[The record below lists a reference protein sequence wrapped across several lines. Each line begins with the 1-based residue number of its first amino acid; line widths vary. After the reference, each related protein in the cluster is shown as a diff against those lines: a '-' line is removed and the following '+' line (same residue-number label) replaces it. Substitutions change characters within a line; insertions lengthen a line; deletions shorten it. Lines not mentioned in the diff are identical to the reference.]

1 MRVPGPI
8 FECLYGPR
16 LGPAGFYSL
25 SPLIPTA
32 SVMKWGV
39 SFLVSQGGNRDYG
52 SVAAL
57 RRGGGGSWT
66 LWVCFQIPAC
76 WGSPSRP
83 FQPGFLSCAPVTRVS
98 PTLLGCTG
106 LCPLPPGLG
115 SQLRFLSGCHPGDK
129 VWLQERAGVGWV
141 AWGSGF
147 LRQPRVGAWG
157 ASSHE
162 IPSQGMWSGGPAL
175 REPGTRAL
183 GNTQQTGCSA
193 PSWPPTLPPLRG
205 SQAAYGGHTL
215 LCLRS
220 TMSGSLKQS
229 CC

>member
-1 MRVPGPI
+1 MPLWAPPWASWFLFIISLNPHSLCNEVGSVIPG
-8 FECLYGPR
+8 FSRRKPR
-16 LGPAGFYSL
+16 LWERLCTEERWRWELDPVGLL
-25 SPLIPTA
+25 SDPRVLGQPLQTLPT
-32 SVMKWGV
+32 
-39 SFLVSQGGNRDYG
+39 
-52 SVAAL
+52 
-57 RRGGGGSWT
+57 
-66 LWVCFQIPAC
+66 
-76 WGSPSRP
+76 
-83 FQPGFLSCAPVTRVS
+83 GFLSCTPVTRVS

-129 VWLQERAGVGWV
+129 VWLQEKAGVGWV

-215 LCLRS
+215 LCLRN